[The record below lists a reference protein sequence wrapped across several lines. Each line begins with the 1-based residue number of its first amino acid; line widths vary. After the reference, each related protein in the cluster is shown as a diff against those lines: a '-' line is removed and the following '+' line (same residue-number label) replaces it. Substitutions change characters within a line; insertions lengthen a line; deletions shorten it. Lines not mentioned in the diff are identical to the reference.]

1 VYEVQPGWRKFIRQ
15 IVVASLAMILVLAA
29 LLWLWQDW
37 TPWSWWQRGWRLAVL
52 VGSGGAVYGALLWL
66 QGIRPRDLRGH

>member
-1 VYEVQPGWRKFIRQ
+1 VA
-15 IVVASLAMILVLAA
+15 VASVAMLLVLVS

-37 TPWSWWQRGWRLAVL
+37 TPWTWWQRGWRLGVL
-52 VGSGGAVYGALLWL
+52 VGSGGAVYGLVLWL